1 MSKSIRQKL
10 MELELNETTSFPP
23 EKIRS
28 VRTVAS
34 ELGFI
39 TDRKFRVNA
48 VRKESGNVLE
58 VTRIR

>member
-1 MSKSIRQKL
+1 
-10 MELELNETTSFPP
+10 MELELDETTSFPA